1 MPFLLQTGQ
10 TIAGRYVLDAVLGSG
25 GMGEVWSARDTSED
39 RRVAIKFIKGD
50 ALGVDGKRRMLRE
63 ARASRSVDDP
73 GIVPVF
79 DVIES
84 DAGEPALVME
94 LLEGESLAMKSR
106 PMTAELAMSLLSP
119 VARALAAAH
128 AAGIVHRDVKPEN
141 IFVTRSGDVKIVD
154 FGIAKRLQLD
164 ADTAAS
170 LGTQTGAI
178 LGTPQYMS
186 PEQAFGEKDVDHR
199 TDVWSLGVVFFQMLT
214 GSLPIKADNLGQI
227 LRLLVSGTMPRVRDA
242 AATVDPE
249 LASLVDR
256 MLRQER
262 EERPSMAEVV
272 SALEQIASGER
283 EAKAAVI
290 RVGESD
296 SNDAWDATQ
305 APTEEP
311 ESARSLASDSLLERI
326 AGLDGKIT
334 PSDDLDRSGH
344 RLAKYQIIEKLGQG
358 GMGIVYVAEDLRLK
372 RKVAL
377 KVLPTRLVRNE
388 ERRLRFL
395 REARSASAVH
405 HPNVAT
411 IFDVGEDNGIV
422 YIAMERVKGQT
433 LRSVLRESGAIAP
446 HRAASIALDI
456 ARGLGCAHENGVI
469 HRDIKPEN
477 VMIAPD
483 DRAKILDFGLAKS
496 LGVTDPAAG
505 DDEPSDVLVSRVGR
519 VLGTPA
525 YMSPEQAAGDA
536 VDARADI
543 YAMGVVLHEMI
554 TGRRPARDAREG
566 RKLTAP
572 IEAIV
577 SRCIGPLERRY
588 PDGDALASALTDV
601 EITLRRGPRRRLAW
615 IGVGLAASAA
625 VVVALSS
632 RPEAKEEKAPGRAE
646 GQAQS
651 AGAPHAAPPQPSGE
665 PRGVD
670 APSASVPTSAPP
682 QPDPPKTAS
691 ASANRPSPPKRRLPG
706 PDPLSQ
712 QK

>member
-1 MPFLLQTGQ
+1 VPFVLQAGQ
-10 TIAGRYVLDAVLGSG
+10 TIAGRYVLDAVLGAG

-39 RRVAIKFIKGD
+39 RRVAVKFIKRD

-94 LLEGESLAMKSR
+94 LLEGEPLAVKPR
-106 PMTAELAMSLLSP
+106 PMPAEVAMSLLTP

-141 IFVTRSGDVKIVD
+141 IFVTRSGEVKIVD
-154 FGIAKRLQLD
+154 FGIAKRLHLD
-164 ADTAAS
+164 ESTAAS

-186 PEQAFGEKDVDHR
+186 PEQAFGDKDIDHR
-199 TDVWSLGVVFFQMLT
+199 SDVWSLGVVFFQLLT
-214 GSLPIKADNLGQI
+214 GSLPIKAENLGQI
-227 LRLLVSGTMPRVRDA
+227 LRLLVSGTMTRVREVTP
-242 AATVDPE
+242 TVDPE

-256 MLRQER
+256 MLRQDR
-262 EERPSMAEVV
+262 DERPSMAEVLRV
-272 SALEQIASGER
+272 LEQIASGER
-283 EAKAAVI
+283 EESAAVI
-290 RVGESD
+290 RVGDSD

-305 APTEEP
+305 APTDDGGT
-311 ESARSLASDSLLERI
+311 ARSLASDSLLQRL

-358 GMGIVYVAEDLRLK
+358 GMGIVYVGEDLRLK

-377 KVLPTRLVRNE
+377 KVLPTRLVKNE

-422 YIAMERVKGQT
+422 YIAMEWVKGQT
-433 LRSVLRESGAIAP
+433 LRTVLRESGAIEP
-446 HRAASIALDI
+446 HRAISVGLDI
-456 ARGLGCAHENGVI
+456 ARGLGCAHQNGVI
-469 HRDIKPEN
+469 HRDVKPEN

-483 DRAKILDFGLAKS
+483 GRAKILDFGLAKS
-496 LGVTDPAAG
+496 LGVTDPAGG
-505 DDEPSDVLVSRVGR
+505 DADEPSDVLVSRAGR

-525 YMSPEQAAGDA
+525 YMSPEQAAGNA

-554 TGRRPARDAREG
+554 TGRRPSSDTMDG
-566 RKLTAP
+566 RKLAAP
-572 IEAIV
+572 VQTIV
-577 SRCIGPLERRY
+577 SRCIGPLDDRY
-588 PDGDALASALTDV
+588 RDGDALASALAGV
-601 EITLRRGPRRRLAW
+601 EVALRRGPWRRLAW
-615 IGVGLAASAA
+615 IGAALAASVA
-625 VVVALSS
+625 VVIALSG
-632 RPEAKEEKAPGRAE
+632 PPRAE
-646 GQAQS
+646 EASANARVEAQGS
-651 AGAPHAAPPQPSGE
+651 AAASPAMASATSVAPPSAPPAVSAQPPPAPPQ
-665 PRGVD
+665 
-670 APSASVPTSAPP
+670 AASASVG
-682 QPDPPKTAS
+682 
-691 ASANRPSPPKRRLPG
+691 RPSPPKRVPPG